1 MTEAESGE
9 PSRHA
14 SVEPAPT
21 APASTPTPTP
31 GPGEATASGEASA
44 ATPESPI
51 AAALAGLDRLPE
63 LDLAAHADVY
73 QHIHGELQR
82 ALAAIDDA

>member
-1 MTEAESGE
+1 MTEPGSSTDWRGE
-9 PSRHA
+9 P
-14 SVEPAPT
+14 VEQSTSQTALVPAP
-21 APASTPTPTP
+21 PA
-31 GPGEATASGEASA
+31 
-44 ATPESPI
+44 SPI

-63 LDLAAHADVY
+63 LELGAHAEVY